1 MNRLYIVEGLPCS
14 GKSST
19 ARFIAD
25 TLAQQG
31 HVVRYADE
39 GTLNHPADYE
49 FHALIDGQIVPLS
62 HFPPEE
68 LPALLPYKIYD
79 GLPWET
85 EAPLMLDKWLQFV
98 QEAEADTMYVF
109 NCVLLQNP
117 LCETMMRFGMAEE
130 TSAAHIRQI
139 AKIID
144 PLEPVVVY
152 LHNDDI
158 AESVRRASQERP
170 GWLDAVISYHTEGA
184 FGRSI
189 GAAGFDGYI
198 ACLTE
203 RQAREERILQTLPVR
218 SFTLVNPQ
226 RDWEAAHRILAQIC
240 QEHP

>member
-25 TLAQQG
+25 TLAQQDKQVC
-31 HVVRYADE
+31 HIDE
-39 GTLNHPADYE
+39 GTGDHPADYE
-49 FHALIDGQIVPLS
+49 FHALRDGRIIPLANVS
-62 HFPPEE
+62 VQD
-68 LPALLPYKIYD
+68 LAILLPLKIYD

-85 EAPLMLDKWLQFV
+85 EAPLMLDKWRQFV

-130 TSAAHIRQI
+130 ASAAHIRQI
-139 AKIID
+139 AKIIA

-170 GWLDAVISYHTEGA
+170 GWLEAVIPYHTEGA

-226 RDWEAAHRILAQIC
+226 RDWKAAHRILAQIC